1 MQDSSVLHATETII
15 RRCGIR
21 NPAFCIDKKY
31 QNFCLKFVCFTALK
45 NILYCDFYTNY
56 GGRH

>member
-21 NPAFCIDKKY
+21 NPAFCIDRKY
-31 QNFCLKFVCFTALK
+31 QNFGLKFVCFYSHEK
-45 NILYCDFYTNY
+45 HIIL
-56 GGRH
+56 